1 MGQGLDR
8 RAVLAVVLLPQNTAV
23 GHCVPEG
30 ADTDLQGAAIGNE
43 GTGVQGR
50 GVVLH
55 GHRRVGHREQGLVV
69 LRIAHQQIHGVDT
82 DLGVVFHVGH
92 IRVHLAYGYTGPV
105 GVGVHLHQ
113 LDPGI
118 GIGRQAHG
126 QPLGRIPGGDQLH
139 QHVGAG
145 GEHIAGDMGVVA
157 GDVVALRPGNVLHRA
172 GFEIQFTDLDV
183 RGQGPG
189 AHGLHERQFL
199 VVAEQAL
206 LDGTRQA
213 GLDALPQRRG
223 FQAQCGV
230 DVQVYGRVGCG
241 PLVKRVDQLHR
252 LAQSQRRHQHQIG
265 AHAGNRLVNTCINA
279 VEYLSHYSA
288 PESAGSA
295 ASGWREIN
303 PAMLPP

>member
-1 MGQGLDR
+1 
-8 RAVLAVVLLPQNTAV
+8 
-23 GHCVPEG
+23 
-30 ADTDLQGAAIGNE
+30 
-43 GTGVQGR
+43 
-50 GVVLH
+50 
-55 GHRRVGHREQGLVV
+55 
-69 LRIAHQQIHGVDT
+69 
-82 DLGVVFHVGH
+82 
-92 IRVHLAYGYTGPV
+92 
-105 GVGVHLHQ
+105 
-113 LDPGI
+113 
-118 GIGRQAHG
+118 
-126 QPLGRIPGGDQLH
+126 
-139 QHVGAG
+139 
-145 GEHIAGDMGVVA
+145 MGVVA

-213 GLDALPQRRG
+213 RLDALPQRRG

-230 DVQVYGRVGCG
+230 DVQVYGRVGHG
-241 PLVKRVDQLHR
+241 PLVKRIDQLHR